1 MRCDLA
7 GENSPIYLGILKKL
21 IMKKTKDLDKN
32 GYRLVAVSLITMPLD
47 NLACAQITSQ
57 ASTILSD
64 ISTGL
69 TAIGVVICT
78 IALMWAGFKM
88 MFQHA
93 RFGEIANI
101 FIGSMLVGG
110 ASTIAGVLLSGS
122 SS

>member
-1 MRCDLA
+1 
-7 GENSPIYLGILKKL
+7 
-21 IMKKTKDLDKN
+21 MKNLPHRIHRTGRIGTSMQIVAACLSALL
-32 GYRLVAVSLITMPLD
+32 LVDPAR
-47 NLACAQITSQ
+47 AQITSQ

-69 TAIGVVICT
+69 TALGVVICT

-110 ASTIAGVLLSGS
+110 ASTIAGVLMSGS
-122 SS
+122 

>member
-1 MRCDLA
+1 MKIHQYQIETDLRMVGA
-7 GENSPIYLGILKKL
+7 CLFALMLADP
-21 IMKKTKDLDKN
+21 
-32 GYRLVAVSLITMPLD
+32 
-47 NLACAQITSQ
+47 ACAQITSQ
-57 ASTILSD
+57 ASTILND

-101 FIGSMLVGG
+101 FVGSMIVGG

>member
-1 MRCDLA
+1 MKIHQSNFGIVLQLVGACFQSLLLA
-7 GENSPIYLGILKKL
+7 D
-21 IMKKTKDLDKN
+21 T
-32 GYRLVAVSLITMPLD
+32 
-47 NLACAQITSQ
+47 ACAQITSQ

>member
-1 MRCDLA
+1 MKNHQYCIETSFQIVGMGLLA
-7 GENSPIYLGILKKL
+7 LLLADP
-21 IMKKTKDLDKN
+21 
-32 GYRLVAVSLITMPLD
+32 
-47 NLACAQITSQ
+47 ACAQITSQ

>member
-1 MRCDLA
+1 MKNPPHRIGTGMQVVAACLSSLLLA
-7 GENSPIYLGILKKL
+7 DPAS
-21 IMKKTKDLDKN
+21 
-32 GYRLVAVSLITMPLD
+32 
-47 NLACAQITSQ
+47 AQITSQ

-69 TAIGVVICT
+69 TALGVVICT

-110 ASTIAGVLLSGS
+110 ASTIAGVLMSGS
-122 SS
+122 

>member
-1 MRCDLA
+1 MKINQPKIEIVLQFVGVCLLA
-7 GENSPIYLGILKKL
+7 LLLADP
-21 IMKKTKDLDKN
+21 
-32 GYRLVAVSLITMPLD
+32 
-47 NLACAQITSQ
+47 ACAQITSQ
-57 ASTILSD
+57 ASTILND

-78 IALMWAGFKM
+78 IALMWAGFKV

-93 RFGEIANI
+93 RFGEIAGI
-101 FIGSMLVGG
+101 FIGAMLVGG

>member
-1 MRCDLA
+1 MKNRQNRTEAGITIVGVCVSGLMLA
-7 GENSPIYLGILKKL
+7 DP
-21 IMKKTKDLDKN
+21 
-32 GYRLVAVSLITMPLD
+32 
-47 NLACAQITSQ
+47 ACAQITSQ

-69 TAIGVVICT
+69 TALGVVICT

-110 ASTIAGVLLSGS
+110 ASTIAGVLMSGN
-122 SS
+122 

>member
-1 MRCDLA
+1 MKNHQYRIETSFQIVGTCLLA
-7 GENSPIYLGILKKL
+7 LLLADP
-21 IMKKTKDLDKN
+21 
-32 GYRLVAVSLITMPLD
+32 
-47 NLACAQITSQ
+47 ACAQITSQ

>member
-1 MRCDLA
+1 MKNRQLHIEIVLKRVGACLLA
-7 GENSPIYLGILKKL
+7 LL
-21 IMKKTKDLDKN
+21 
-32 GYRLVAVSLITMPLD
+32 
-47 NLACAQITSQ
+47 LADSARAQITSQ

>member
-1 MRCDLA
+1 
-7 GENSPIYLGILKKL
+7 
-21 IMKKTKDLDKN
+21 MKN
-32 GYRLVAVSLITMPLD
+32 HQYRIETRFQIVGVSLLALLLSD
-47 NLACAQITSQ
+47 SACAQITSQ
-57 ASTILSD
+57 ASTILND

-69 TAIGVVICT
+69 MAVGVVICT

-101 FIGSMLVGG
+101 FIGAMLVGG

>member
-1 MRCDLA
+1 MKIRQSHIRIVLQLVGTCFLSLLLA
-7 GENSPIYLGILKKL
+7 D
-21 IMKKTKDLDKN
+21 T
-32 GYRLVAVSLITMPLD
+32 
-47 NLACAQITSQ
+47 ACAQITSQ
-57 ASTILSD
+57 ASTILND

-101 FIGSMLVGG
+101 FIGAMLVGG
-110 ASTIAGVLLSGS
+110 AATIAGVLLSGS

>member
-7 GENSPIYLGILKKL
+7 GENSPIYLGILQRL
-21 IMKKTKDLDKN
+21 IMKKIKDLDKS

>member
-1 MRCDLA
+1 
-7 GENSPIYLGILKKL
+7 
-21 IMKKTKDLDKN
+21 MKKIKDWDKS

-101 FIGSMLVGG
+101 FVGSMLVGG